1 MNFEKAIEILQLDK
15 KFTNKE
21 LKKSYYKNAIKYH
34 PDKNNGS
41 KEKEEKFKEIN
52 EAYKFLCDKDN
63 REFEEDTSFSFILK
77 RFFDFMVPEMKV
89 DRKDVENTVN
99 VIINKCKGA
108 SITLFEKLSKQRA
121 LEIYSFLS
129 KNKEL
134 LSIEKELLSNMVDII
149 KEKIKNDNII
159 ILNVEI
165 NDLINDNIYKL
176 EHNEKDYYIPL
187 WYNEVI
193 YEDLSGNDIII
204 RCIHDLPDNIHI
216 DNDNHI
222 HIKFK
227 YSIQNLFN
235 DRKLTFKIG
244 EKLFEFDAYIIK
256 ITKYQILKLEN
267 QGILKENLEDIF
279 DDTIRQNIYIHLT
292 LE

>member
-15 KFTNKE
+15 NFTDKE
-21 LKKSYYKNAIKYH
+21 LKKSYYKNAIKHH

-52 EAYKFLCDKDN
+52 EAYKFLCNKEN

-89 DRKDVENTVN
+89 DRKDIDNTMN

-134 LSIEKELLSNMVDII
+134 LSIEKELLLHMAEII
-149 KEKIKNDNII
+149 KEKVKNDNII

-176 EHNEKDYYIPL
+176 EHNEKEYYIPL
-187 WYNEVI
+187 WSNEVI
-193 YEDLSGNDIII
+193 YEDQSGNDIII

-216 DNDNHI
+216 DNDNNI
-222 HIKFK
+222 HIKIK
-227 YSIQNLFN
+227 HGIQNLLN
-235 DRKLTFKIG
+235 DRKLNFKIG
-244 EKLFEFDAYIIK
+244 EKLFEIDAYIIK

-279 DDTIRQNIYIHLT
+279 DDTMRQNIYIHLT

>member
-15 KFTNKE
+15 NFTDKE
-21 LKKSYYKNAIKYH
+21 LKKSYYKNAIKHH

-41 KEKEEKFKEIN
+41 KEKEEIFKEIN
-52 EAYKFLCDKDN
+52 EAYKFLCNKEN
-63 REFEEDTSFSFILK
+63 RDFEEDTSFSFILK

-89 DRKDVENTVN
+89 DRKDIDNTMN

-134 LSIEKELLSNMVDII
+134 LSIEKELLLHMAEII
-149 KEKIKNDNII
+149 KEKVKNDNII

-176 EHNEKDYYIPL
+176 EHNEKEYYIPL
-187 WYNEVI
+187 WSNEVL
-193 YEDLSGNDIII
+193 YEDQSGNDIII

-216 DNDNHI
+216 DNDNNI
-222 HIKFK
+222 HIKIK
-227 YSIQNLFN
+227 HGIQNLLN
-235 DRKLTFKIG
+235 DRKLNFKIG
-244 EKLFEFDAYIIK
+244 EKSFEIDAYIIK

-279 DDTIRQNIYIHLT
+279 DDTMRQNIYIHLT